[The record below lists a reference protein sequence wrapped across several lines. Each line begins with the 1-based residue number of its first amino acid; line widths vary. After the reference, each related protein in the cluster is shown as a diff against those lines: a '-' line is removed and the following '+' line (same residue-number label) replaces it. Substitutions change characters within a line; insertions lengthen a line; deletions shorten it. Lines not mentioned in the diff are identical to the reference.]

1 MSSGFCS
8 TKNSEMSHPR
18 ASEQNRFSS
27 LHRQLVRGLLSVS
40 GGDAGFCYVGSYL
53 DTDKIVGSVFRGAR
67 STCLAPI
74 GVERLQRLAT
84 LATEGHNQAPTIRYV
99 SAREPWDDEIVS
111 VLSSDATAT
120 GVRCALCIPLLDG
133 SRLFGIVGATT
144 GCIANPL
151 DLEAL
156 RGLAEALS
164 SLSRTFSQHLELIRW
179 LEVSKCAGTPDAIC
193 CVCCVVD
200 NEASELIWVG
210 SRDRQELQESAVR
223 RCAQQVM
230 LVAKQ
235 LGTDT
240 SEPLASY
247 ASLECGA
254 VIDVKS
260 SASLETF
267 GPHDLSVVA
276 IRPGTTRS
284 QLSARE
290 DQIARLLVAGY
301 AVVNA
306 AAVMGL
312 SENTVRTYVR
322 RIYQK
327 LLVKSRVEFIRA
339 YASATAA
346 HDSPPAGTAPR

>member
-1 MSSGFCS
+1 MSR
-8 TKNSEMSHPR
+8 PR
-18 ASEQNRFSS
+18 TSEQNRFSS
-27 LHRQLVRGLLSVS
+27 LHRQLVRGWLSVS
-40 GGDAGFCYVGSYL
+40 GGDAGFCYVGGYL
-53 DTDKIVGSVFRGAR
+53 DTDKMVGSVFRSGR
-67 STCLAPI
+67 STCLDPI
-74 GVERLQRLAT
+74 RAECLQR

-111 VLSSDATAT
+111 VLSSDAAAA
-120 GVRCALCIPLLDG
+120 GGRCALLIPLLDG
-133 SRLFGIVGATT
+133 ARLIGIVGATT
-144 GCIANPL
+144 SVNANPL

-156 RGLAEALS
+156 GGLAEALS
-164 SLSRTFSQHLELIRW
+164 SLSRMFSQQLELTRW

-193 CVCCVVD
+193 CVVD
-200 NEASELIWVG
+200 NEVSELIWVG
-210 SRDRQELQESAVR
+210 SRDRQELQECAVR
-223 RCAQQVM
+223 RCAPEVT
-230 LVAKQ
+230 LLAKR

-240 SEPLASY
+240 NEPLASY

-276 IRPGTTRS
+276 IRPGRNRS

-306 AAVMGL
+306 AALMGL

-327 LLVKSRVEFIRA
+327 LLVKSRAEFIRA
-339 YASATAA
+339 YASAAAA
-346 HDSPPAGTAPR
+346 HDSSPAGTEPR

>member
-1 MSSGFCS
+1 MSR
-8 TKNSEMSHPR
+8 PR
-18 ASEQNRFSS
+18 ASEQNRFFS
-27 LHRQLVRGLLSVS
+27 LHQQLVRGLLSVS

-53 DTDKIVGSVFRGAR
+53 DTDKIVGSVFRGTR

-74 GVERLQRLAT
+74 RAERLQRLA
-84 LATEGHNQAPTIRYV
+84 AEGHNQAPTIRYV
-99 SAREPWDDEIVS
+99 SAREPWDDEIIS
-111 VLSSDATAT
+111 ILSSDAAAAAE
-120 GVRCALCIPLLDG
+120 RCALFIPLLDG

-144 GCIANPL
+144 GFIANPL

-156 RGLAEALS
+156 GGLAEALS
-164 SLSRTFSQHLELIRW
+164 ALSRTFSQHLELTRW

-193 CVCCVVD
+193 CVVD
-200 NEASELIWVG
+200 NEVSELIWVG

-230 LVAKQ
+230 LLAKQ
-235 LGTDT
+235 FGTDT

-254 VIDVKS
+254 VIDIKS

-312 SENTVRTYVR
+312 SENTVQTYVR

-327 LLVKSRVEFIRA
+327 LLVKSRAEFIRA
-339 YASATAA
+339 YASAAV
-346 HDSPPAGTAPR
+346 APSHR